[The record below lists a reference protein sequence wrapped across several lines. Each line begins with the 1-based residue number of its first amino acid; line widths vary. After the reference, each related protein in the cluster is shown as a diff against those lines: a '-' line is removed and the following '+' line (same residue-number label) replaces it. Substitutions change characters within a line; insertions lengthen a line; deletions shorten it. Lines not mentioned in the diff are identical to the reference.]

1 MKRTKDYPEKVDSKH
16 REPNCYIVLF
26 IQRYDT
32 YLAYIRREP
41 KLKMPKNNFT
51 VYRRKQQT
59 ALSTLIVEAVLVEMK
74 SSKTIPNVSQ
84 IHELIGVYKPQTM

>member
-1 MKRTKDYPEKVDSKH
+1 MEHYFSLVTVTVFCLALYIGKRPKVK
-16 REPNCYIVLF
+16 I
-26 IQRYDT
+26 
-32 YLAYIRREP
+32 
-41 KLKMPKNNFT
+41 PKNDFT

>member
-1 MKRTKDYPEKVDSKH
+1 M
-16 REPNCYIVLF
+16 ILF

-51 VYRRKQQT
+51 VYRQNQQT

-74 SSKTIPNVSQ
+74 SSKTIPNVS
-84 IHELIGVYKPQTM
+84 

>member
-1 MKRTKDYPEKVDSKH
+1 LKRTKDYPGKDDLKH
-16 REPNCYIVLF
+16 REPNCYMILF

-51 VYRRKQQT
+51 VYRQNQQT
-59 ALSTLIVEAVLVEMK
+59 ALSPFTIKAVFVEMK
-74 SSKTIPNVSQ
+74 ADKIIPNVSQ
-84 IHELIGVYKPQTM
+84 IYELIGVYKYRLM